1 MPEDTIFYVNQGY
14 FSYKVNKKIYYN
26 NVFITGQITPLLN
39 QPENIDEY
47 SPKKDEAK
55 ILRPKHK
62 STMGAFLGLEYCV
75 AYLTVRNDP
84 QEQSFDY
91 GYSKD
96 NNKIL

>member
-1 MPEDTIFYVNQGY
+1 M
-14 FSYKVNKKIYYN
+14 
-26 NVFITGQITPLLN
+26 FITGQITPLLN

-47 SPKKDEAK
+47 SPEKDEAK

-75 AYLTVRNDP
+75 ACLTVRNDP